1 MRVILFTFVFAMLH
15 MAIAHAAEPI
25 VVLTFGDN
33 RADYGPTSDEHSSHP
48 MRENPDEFKKHEVLE
63 AETLGHIMS
72 EYYGG
77 SGLNMAFVQ
86 IAILQF
92 NRSAFVRGN
101 PNFLYAGKTLHLPSV
116 NQIRAL
122 ITKEKLENRNA
133 SEHGKRNEIFFFG
146 G

>member
-1 MRVILFTFVFAMLH
+1 MRVFLLTFVFVTLH
-15 MAIAHAAEPI
+15 MMIAQAAEPI
-25 VVLTFGDN
+25 VVLTYGQN
-33 RADYGPTSDEHSSHP
+33 RAGYDSMSDQYSSHP
-48 MRENPDEFKKHEVLE
+48 MRKNRDEFKKHEVME
-63 AETLGHIMS
+63 AETLGHIMA

-77 SGLNMAFVQ
+77 SGLNMKFVE

-116 NQIRAL
+116 NQILAL
-122 ITKEKLENRNA
+122 VTKEKSENRKA
-133 SEHGKRNEIFFFG
+133 SDNGRRNEIFFFG

>member
-1 MRVILFTFVFAMLH
+1 MRLFLLAFVFVMF
-15 MAIAHAAEPI
+15 HAATAQASEPI
-25 VVLTFGDN
+25 VVLTYGEN
-33 RADYGPTSDEHSSHP
+33 RANYGSMSDEYSSHP

-122 ITKEKLENRNA
+122 ITREKLENRNA
-133 SEHGKRNEIFFFG
+133 SENGTRNEIFFFG

>member
-1 MRVILFTFVFAMLH
+1 MRVLLLTFAFAALH
-15 MAIAHAAEPI
+15 IVIAQAAEPI
-25 VVLTFGDN
+25 VVLTYGEN
-33 RADYGPTSDEHSSHP
+33 RANYGSTSDKYSSHP
-48 MRENPDEFKKHEVLE
+48 MRENPDESKKHEVLE

-77 SGLNMAFVQ
+77 SGLNMQFVQ

-116 NQIRAL
+116 NEIRSL
-122 ITKEKLENRNA
+122 ITQEKLENRNA
-133 SEHGKRNEIFFFG
+133 SENGKRNEIFFFG

>member
-1 MRVILFTFVFAMLH
+1 MRVLLFTFVCTILNVTTSQ
-15 MAIAHAAEPI
+15 AAEPI
-25 VVLTFGDN
+25 VVLTYGQN
-33 RADYGPTSDEHSSHP
+33 RATSESISEQYRSHP
-48 MRENPDEFKKHEVLE
+48 FRENPDEFKTHEVMK
-63 AETLGHIMS
+63 AETLGQIMTD
-72 EYYGG
+72 YYGG
-77 SGLNMAFVQ
+77 SGLNMKFVE

-122 ITKEKLENRNA
+122 VTGEKTSKINA
-133 SEHGKRNEIFFFG
+133 NDNGRRDEIFFFG

>member
-1 MRVILFTFVFAMLH
+1 
-15 MAIAHAAEPI
+15 
-25 VVLTFGDN
+25 
-33 RADYGPTSDEHSSHP
+33 

-122 ITKEKLENRNA
+122 ITKEKSENRNA
-133 SEHGKRNEIFFFG
+133 SENGKRNEIFFFG

>member
-1 MRVILFTFVFAMLH
+1 MRVFLLTFVFAMLH
-15 MAIAHAAEPI
+15 MATAQAAEPI
-25 VVLTFGDN
+25 VVLTFGEN
-33 RADYGPTSDEHSSHP
+33 RSNYGSISDKYSSHP

-122 ITKEKLENRNA
+122 ITKENSAKRNA
-133 SEHGKRNEIFFFG
+133 SENGKQNEIFFFG

>member
-1 MRVILFTFVFAMLH
+1 MRVFLLTSVLVLLRMV
-15 MAIAHAAEPI
+15 IAQAAEPI
-25 VVLTFGDN
+25 VVLTYGEN
-33 RADYGPTSDEHSSHP
+33 RANYGSMSDKHSSHP

-77 SGLNMAFVQ
+77 SGLNMEFVQ

-122 ITKEKLENRNA
+122 ITKEKIEKRNSTEN
-133 SEHGKRNEIFFFG
+133 GKRNEIFFFG

>member
-1 MRVILFTFVFAMLH
+1 MMRMVTAQ
-15 MAIAHAAEPI
+15 ATEPI
-25 VVLTFGDN
+25 VVLTFGEN
-33 RADYGPTSDEHSSHP
+33 RADYASMSDEYSSHP

-133 SEHGKRNEIFFFG
+133 SENGKRNEIFFFG

>member
-1 MRVILFTFVFAMLH
+1 MRVFVLTFVFAALQIV
-15 MAIAHAAEPI
+15 IAEATEPI
-25 VVLTFGDN
+25 VVLTYGEN
-33 RADYGPTSDEHSSHP
+33 RADYGSTADKHSSHP

-72 EYYGG
+72 KYYGG
-77 SGLNMAFVQ
+77 SGLNMQFVQ

-116 NQIRAL
+116 NEIRAL
-122 ITKEKLENRNA
+122 ITKEKIENRNA
-133 SEHGKRNEIFFFG
+133 SENGKRNEIFFFG

>member
-1 MRVILFTFVFAMLH
+1 MRVFLLTFVFTMLQV
-15 MAIAHAAEPI
+15 AIAYAVEPI
-25 VVLTFGDN
+25 VVLTFGEN
-33 RADYGPTSDEHSSHP
+33 RANFGSMSDEYRSHP

-133 SEHGKRNEIFFFG
+133 SENGKRNEIFFFG

>member
-1 MRVILFTFVFAMLH
+1 MRVFLLSFVFTMLQV
-15 MAIAHAAEPI
+15 AIAYAVEPI
-25 VVLTFGDN
+25 VVLTFGEN
-33 RADYGPTSDEHSSHP
+33 RANFGSMSDEYRSHP

-63 AETLGHIMS
+63 AETLGHIMFK
-72 EYYGG
+72 YYGG
-77 SGLNMAFVQ
+77 SGLNMEFVQ

-101 PNFLYAGKTLHLPSV
+101 PNFLYAGKTLHLPSL

-133 SEHGKRNEIFFFG
+133 SENGKRNEIFFFG

>member
-1 MRVILFTFVFAMLH
+1 MRVFLLTFAFVLLH
-15 MAIAHAAEPI
+15 VVIAQAAEPI
-25 VVLTFGDN
+25 VVLTYGEN
-33 RADYGPTSDEHSSHP
+33 RFDHQSMSDKHSSHP
-48 MRENPDEFKKHEVLE
+48 MRENPDEFRKHEVME
-63 AETLGHIMS
+63 AETLSHIIS
-72 EYYGG
+72 KYYGG
-77 SGLNMAFVQ
+77 SGLNMEFVQ

-101 PNFLYAGKTLHLPSV
+101 PNFLYAGKNLHLPSV

>member
-1 MRVILFTFVFAMLH
+1 MRVFLLIFVFAMVH
-15 MAIAHAAEPI
+15 MANVQAAEPI
-25 VVLTFGDN
+25 VVLTYGNN
-33 RADYGPTSDEHSSHP
+33 RADDGSTSDEYRSHP
-48 MRENPDEFKKHEVLE
+48 MRENPDEFRKHKVLE
-63 AETLGHIMS
+63 AQTLGHIIS
-72 EYYGG
+72 KYYGG

-122 ITKEKLENRNA
+122 ITRKNWKK
-133 SEHGKRNEIFFFG
+133 KRI
-146 G
+146 

>member
-1 MRVILFTFVFAMLH
+1 MERSPGINVIQKMIFIFNAL
-15 MAIAHAAEPI
+15 ESGWI
-25 VVLTFGDN
+25 VRKVEGDK
-33 RADYGPTSDEHSSHP
+33 Y
-48 MRENPDEFKKHEVLE
+48 EFKKHKVME

-77 SGLNMAFVQ
+77 SGLNMQFVQ

-101 PNFLYAGKTLHLPSV
+101 PNFLYAGKKLHLPSV

-122 ITKEKLENRNA
+122 ITKEKFEKSNA
-133 SEHGKRNEIFFFG
+133 SENGKRNEIFFFG
-146 G
+146 S

>member
-1 MRVILFTFVFAMLH
+1 MRVFLITCAFAALH
-15 MAIAHAAEPI
+15 MATAQAAEPI
-25 VVLTFGDN
+25 VVLTFSEN
-33 RADYGPTSDEHSSHP
+33 RANDGSVSDEYSSHP

-133 SEHGKRNEIFFFG
+133 SDNGKRNEIFFFG

>member
-1 MRVILFTFVFAMLH
+1 MRVFLLTFIFAILHVV
-15 MAIAHAAEPI
+15 IAQAAEPI
-25 VVLTFGDN
+25 VVLTYGEN
-33 RADYGPTSDEHSSHP
+33 RANYGSMSGKHSSHP

-63 AETLGHIMS
+63 AETLSHIMS
-72 EYYGG
+72 EHYGG
-77 SGLNMAFVQ
+77 SGLNMDFVQ

-122 ITKEKLENRNA
+122 ITKEKFENRNA
-133 SEHGKRNEIFFFG
+133 TEDGKRNEIFFFG

>member
-1 MRVILFTFVFAMLH
+1 MRVFLLTLVFAMLH
-15 MAIAHAAEPI
+15 LTTVQAAEPI
-25 VVLTFGDN
+25 VVLTFGEN
-33 RADYGPTSDEHSSHP
+33 RADYGSMMGEYTSHP
-48 MRENPDEFKKHEVLE
+48 MRENPDESKKHKVLE

-133 SEHGKRNEIFFFG
+133 SENGIRNEIFFFG
-146 G
+146 S

>member
-1 MRVILFTFVFAMLH
+1 MRVFLLTYVFAMLH
-15 MAIAHAAEPI
+15 VATALAAEPI
-25 VVLTFGDN
+25 VVLTFGGN
-33 RADYGPTSDEHSSHP
+33 RVDYGSMSHEYSSHP

-77 SGLNMAFVQ
+77 SGLNMQFVQ

-101 PNFLYAGKTLHLPSV
+101 PNFLYAGKTLHLPSL
-116 NQIRAL
+116 NEIRSL

-133 SEHGKRNEIFFFG
+133 SENGKRNEIFFFG

>member
-1 MRVILFTFVFAMLH
+1 MRVFLLTFVFAILH
-15 MAIAHAAEPI
+15 MGIAQAAEPI
-25 VVLTFGDN
+25 VVLTYGEN
-33 RADYGPTSDEHSSHP
+33 RATYGSMSDKHSSHP
-48 MRENPDEFKKHEVLE
+48 MRKNPEEFKKHEVLE

-77 SGLNMAFVQ
+77 SGLNMEFVQ

-101 PNFLYAGKTLHLPSV
+101 PNFLYAGKTLLLPSV

-122 ITKEKLENRNA
+122 ITKEKFENRNA
-133 SEHGKRNEIFFFG
+133 TENGKRNEIFFFG

>member
-1 MRVILFTFVFAMLH
+1 MRVFLLTFVFAMLH
-15 MAIAHAAEPI
+15 VATAQAAEPI
-25 VVLTFGDN
+25 VVLTYGEN
-33 RADYGPTSDEHSSHP
+33 RADYGSMLDEYSSHP

-133 SEHGKRNEIFFFG
+133 SENGKRNEIFFFG

>member
-1 MRVILFTFVFAMLH
+1 MRVFLLTFVFAMLH
-15 MAIAHAAEPI
+15 VAIGQATEPI

-33 RADYGPTSDEHSSHP
+33 RADYGSMSAEYSSHP
-48 MRENPDEFKKHEVLE
+48 MRENPDEFKKHEVVE

-77 SGLNMAFVQ
+77 SGLNMEFVQ
-86 IAILQF
+86 IAILQL

-101 PNFLYAGKTLHLPSV
+101 PNFLFAGKTLHLPSV

-122 ITKEKLENRNA
+122 ITGKKLENRNA
-133 SEHGKRNEIFFFG
+133 SENGKRNEIFFFG